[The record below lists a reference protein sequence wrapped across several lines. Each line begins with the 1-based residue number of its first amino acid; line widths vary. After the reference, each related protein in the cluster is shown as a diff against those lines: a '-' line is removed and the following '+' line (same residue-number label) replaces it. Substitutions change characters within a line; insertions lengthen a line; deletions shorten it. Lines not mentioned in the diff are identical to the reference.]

1 MLAYTIFIYCVP
13 PAHKYNR
20 THPNKK
26 NIEKQNKQKET
37 TKKKVLLMDKIE
49 KIGLVNYSLSL
60 YFCMSKRDDNLDFP
74 GLVGSTEAG
83 TGGVL
88 SEKVLLEILQNS
100 QENTCARVSF
110 LIKHLLSCEFCE
122 ISKNTFSYKTPP
134 GDCFWKQSFIDVL
147 KIVVLKFCLK
157 SLEKYF
163 GEILIL

>member
-20 THPNKK
+20 THPSKK

-37 TKKKVLLMDKIE
+37 TKKKVLLMDEIE

-74 GLVGSTEAG
+74 GLVGSTEAA

-88 SEKVLLEILQNS
+88 SEKVLLEISQNS
-100 QENTCARVSF
+100 QENACARVSF
-110 LIKHLLSCEFCE
+110 LKKHLLSC
-122 ISKNTFSYKTPP
+122 
-134 GDCFWKQSFIDVL
+134 
-147 KIVVLKFCLK
+147 
-157 SLEKYF
+157 
-163 GEILIL
+163 